1 MRSAEEVL
9 KDALALPAEARAEI
23 ASSLID
29 SLDDHVDPQVEELW
43 AAEIARRIADIDA
56 GRVQLIP
63 WTDVRRRLS
72 QE

>member
-1 MRSAEEVL
+1 MRSVEEIL
-9 KDALALPAEARAEI
+9 EDALALPAEARAEI

-29 SLDDHVDPQVEELW
+29 SLDDHADPRGEELW
-43 AAEIARRIADIDA
+43 AAEIAQRIADIDA

-72 QE
+72 QG